1 MAKGKSGKGKASKG
15 KPGKGKAADKA
26 APAAKRKVAPAKK
39 PAAGA
44 ASTRVA
50 KKAAARKPAPKSQA
64 ARSQAA
70 KGRTARPAPKKAAAP
85 PKPLARPGLRRSVK
99 NRPSVARVPAPRPVS
114 HKTALA
120 AHNIYERDLDKTPAN
135 YAALTPLQFI
145 ERTASVYPDHIALV
159 HGARRQTWA
168 ETYARCRQLA
178 SALDKVGIGV
188 GDTVAIMAPNIP
200 EMYEAHF
207 GVPMTG
213 AVLNSLNTRLDAAMI
228 AFILDH
234 SETKVLLVDRE
245 YHRIVTEALAI
256 ARVQPL
262 VVDIDD
268 PACDD
273 RGQIG
278 DTTWE
283 EFLATGEPDHAWSY
297 PADEWNAISLNYT
310 SGTTG
315 NPKGVVFSHR
325 GATLSAYG
333 NATQWPIGLHPVYLW
348 TLPMFHCNG
357 WCFPWTLAL
366 VAGTSVCLRRAS
378 AKTIFDALADS
389 DVTHMCGAP
398 IIMQFIIGAGPA
410 ERRSLLRTVEFM
422 TAAAPPPAAVLEAL
436 EKENF
441 RVTHVYGLTEVYGPA
456 TICSWHES
464 WDPLPSHERARLKAR
479 QGVRYTA
486 EDGVTVMDPATM
498 KEVPR
503 DGTTMGEVMFRGN
516 LTMKGYLKNP
526 VATKEAFEHGW
537 FHSGDLGVL
546 HEDGYIELR
555 DRSKDIIISGGENI
569 STIEV
574 EGAIMQHPAVASV
587 AVVAKP
593 DAKWG
598 ETPCAFVVLKPG
610 VTATV
615 EEIVAHCRAHLASFK
630 CPRHVVFRDLPMTS
644 TGKVQKYVLREW
656 AKTV

>member
-1 MAKGKSGKGKASKG
+1 MAKRKTGKGISKSKA
-15 KPGKGKAADKA
+15 P
-26 APAAKRKVAPAKK
+26 AKRKVAAKAKK
-39 PAAGA
+39 PAR
-44 ASTRVA
+44 RVV
-50 KKAAARKPAPKSQA
+50 KKAAPKKPSSPKKA
-64 ARSQAA
+64 
-70 KGRTARPAPKKAAAP
+70 PAPKKLA
-85 PKPLARPGLRRSVK
+85 PKPVARPGLRRSVK
-99 NRPSVARVPAPRPVS
+99 SRTSVTRLAAPRPVS

-120 AHNIYERDLDKTPAN
+120 AHNIYERDLDRTPAN

-145 ERTASVYPDHIALV
+145 ERTASVYPDHVALI
-159 HGARRQTWA
+159 HGERRQSWA
-168 ETYARCRQLA
+168 ETYARCRRLA
-178 SALDKVGIGV
+178 SALVKVGIGV

-213 AVLNSLNTRLDAAMI
+213 GVLNSLNTRLDAAMV

-245 YHRIVTEALAI
+245 YHRVVTEALAI
-256 ARVQPL
+256 AKTQPL

-268 PACDD
+268 PECED
-273 RGQIG
+273 RAQIG

-283 EFLATGEPDHAWSY
+283 EFIADGNPDFAWAY
-297 PADEWNAISLNYT
+297 PSDEWNAITLNYT

-315 NPKGVVFSHR
+315 NPKGVVYSHR
-325 GATLSAYG
+325 GATLSSYG

-366 VAGTSVCLRRAS
+366 VAGTSVCLRRPA
-378 AKTIFDALADS
+378 AKAIFDALADN
-389 DVTHMCGAP
+389 DVSHMCGAP
-398 IIMQFIIGAGPA
+398 IIMQLIIGATGA
-410 ERRSLLRTVEFM
+410 ECRPLARKVEFM
-422 TAAAPPPAAVLEAL
+422 TAASPPPAAVLEAL
-436 EKENF
+436 EKQNF

-456 TICSWHES
+456 TICSWHEE
-464 WDPLPSHERARLKAR
+464 WDALPAHDRARLKAR
-479 QGVRYTA
+479 QGVRYA
-486 EDGVTVMDPATM
+486 AQDGVTVMDPKTM

-503 DGTTMGEVMFRGN
+503 DGDTMGEVMFRGN
-516 LTMKGYLKNP
+516 ITMKGYLKNP
-526 VATKEAFEHGW
+526 AATRDAFAGGW
-537 FHSGDLGVL
+537 FHSGDLGVM

-574 EGAIMQHPAVASV
+574 EGVIIAHPAVANA

-593 DAKWG
+593 DEKWG
-598 ETPCAFVVLKPG
+598 ETPCAFVMLKPG
-610 VTATV
+610 ATASA
-615 EEIVAHCRAHLASFK
+615 EDIIAHCRANLAGYK
-630 CPRHVVFRDLPMTS
+630 CPRHIVFRELPMTS

-656 AKTV
+656 AKAT

>member
-1 MAKGKSGKGKASKG
+1 MAKGKSKASG
-15 KPGKGKAADKA
+15 KS
-26 APAAKRKVAPAKK
+26 RK
-39 PAAGA
+39 
-44 ASTRVA
+44 
-50 KKAAARKPAPKSQA
+50 AARKNKVAAKTKTPAVRKSAVRKAALPTPAIAKSAAGKTASRKPVARKKSLAPKPI
-64 ARSQAA
+64 ARPALRRTV
-70 KGRTARPAPKKAAAP
+70 KGRAAVSRMPSARPAPHK
-85 PKPLARPGLRRSVK
+85 S
-99 NRPSVARVPAPRPVS
+99 PVL
-114 HKTALA
+114 TA
-120 AHNIYERDLDKTPAN
+120 NIYERDLDKTPAN
-135 YAALTPLQFI
+135 YAPLTPLQFI
-145 ERTASVYPDHIALV
+145 ERSASVYPDHIALI
-159 HGARRQTWA
+159 HGERRQTWA

-178 SALDKVGIGV
+178 SALDRVGIGT

-213 AVLNSLNTRLDAAMI
+213 AVLNSLNTRLDAAMV

-245 YHRIVTEALAI
+245 FHRVVTEALAI

-268 PACDD
+268 ALCTD
-273 RGQIG
+273 RAQIG

-283 EFLATGEPDHAWSY
+283 EFLATGDEDFAWTP

-315 NPKGVVFSHR
+315 NPKGVVYSHR
-325 GATLSAYG
+325 GATLSSYG
-333 NATQWPIGLHPVYLW
+333 NATQWGLAAHPVYLW

-366 VAGTSVCLRRAS
+366 VAGTSVCLRRAT
-378 AKTIFDALADS
+378 AAAIYEELAAH

-398 IIMQFIIGAGPA
+398 IIMQLIIGASA
-410 ERRSLLRTVEFM
+410 VERRPLPRRIEFM
-422 TAAAPPPAAVLEAL
+422 TAASPPPAAVLEAL

-456 TICSWHES
+456 TMCSWHAE
-464 WDPLPSHERARLKAR
+464 WDALPAPRRAELKAR
-479 QGVRYTA
+479 QGVRYAA

-498 KEVPR
+498 TQVPR

-516 LTMKGYLKNP
+516 LTMKGYLKN
-526 VATKEAFEHGW
+526 ATATREAFEHGW

-574 EGAIMQHPAVASV
+574 ESAITRHPAVSSV

-593 DAKWG
+593 DEKWG

-610 VTATV
+610 ASATA
-615 EEIVAHCRAHLASFK
+615 EDIIAHCRATLAAFK
-630 CPRHVVFRDLPMTS
+630 CPRHVVFRELPMTS
-644 TGKVQKYVLREW
+644 TGKVQKFVLREW
-656 AKTV
+656 AKKI

>member
-1 MAKGKSGKGKASKG
+1 MAKGKSKKGSGKGKR
-15 KPGKGKAADKA
+15 P
-26 APAAKRKVAPAKK
+26 AKRKLVKPRRASPKKK
-39 PAAGA
+39 P
-44 ASTRVA
+44 VIA
-50 KKAAARKPAPKSQA
+50 KQITPI
-64 ARSQAA
+64 
-70 KGRTARPAPKKAAAP
+70 TH
-85 PKPLARPGLRRSVK
+85 RRSVK
-99 NRPSVARVPAPRPVS
+99 SRPSIGRMPTPRPAP
-114 HKTALA
+114 HKAPWQT
-120 AHNIYERDLDKTPAN
+120 HNIYERGLERTAAN

-145 ERTASVYPDHIALV
+145 ERTASVYPDHLALI
-159 HGARRQTWA
+159 HGARRQSWA
-168 ETYARCRQLA
+168 ETYERCRRLA
-178 SALDKVGIGV
+178 SALEKVGIGR

-213 AVLNSLNTRLDAAMI
+213 GVLNSLNTRLDAAMV

-245 YHRIVTEALAI
+245 FHRVVTEALAI
-256 ARVQPL
+256 AKVQPL

-268 PACDD
+268 PQCED
-273 RGQIG
+273 RAQIG
-278 DTTWE
+278 DTTYE
-283 EFLATGEPDHAWSY
+283 EFIATGDPSHAWMG

-315 NPKGVVFSHR
+315 NPKGVVYSHR
-325 GATLSAYG
+325 GAALSAYG
-333 NATQWPIGLHPVYLW
+333 NATQWAIGNHPVYLW

-378 AKTIFDALADS
+378 AKTIFAALADHNVS
-389 DVTHMCGAP
+389 HMCGAP
-398 IIMQFIIGAGPA
+398 IIMQFIIGATAA
-410 ERRSLLRTVEFM
+410 ERRPLARKVEFM

-456 TICSWHES
+456 TICSWHEE
-464 WDPLPSHERARLKAR
+464 WDALPSAERARLKAR
-479 QGVRYTA
+479 QGVRYAA
-486 EDGVTVMDPATM
+486 EDGVTVMDPITM
-498 KEVPR
+498 IEVPR
-503 DGTTMGEVMFRGN
+503 DGATMGEVMFRGN

-526 VATKEAFEHGW
+526 AATKDAFEHGW

-574 EGAIMQHPAVASV
+574 EGVLIEHPAVANA

-593 DAKWG
+593 DEKWG
-598 ETPCAFVVLKPG
+598 ETPCAFIMLKPG
-610 VTATV
+610 AAATA
-615 EEIVAHCRAHLASFK
+615 EDLIAHCRAHLAGYK
-630 CPRHVVFRDLPMTS
+630 CPRYIVFRDLPMTS
-644 TGKVQKYVLREW
+644 TGKVQKFVLREW
-656 AKTV
+656 AKAV

>member
-1 MAKGKSGKGKASKG
+1 MAKAKVKSKKAK
-15 KPGKGKAADKA
+15 KPVR
-26 APAAKRKVAPAKK
+26 RKVAKTKKRVVKKVVAKKKVAAKKIIVRK
-39 PAAGA
+39 PAAPKPVVRP
-44 ASTRVA
+44 SFRRPSKNRTSVA
-50 KKAAARKPAPKSQA
+50 RMP
-64 ARSQAA
+64 
-70 KGRTARPAPKKAAAP
+70 GARPAPHKAAM
-85 PKPLARPGLRRSVK
+85 
-99 NRPSVARVPAPRPVS
+99 
-114 HKTALA
+114 A
-120 AHNIYERDLDKTPAN
+120 AHNIYERDLDKTSAN
-135 YAALTPLQFI
+135 YAALTPLQFM
-145 ERTASVYPDHIALV
+145 ERTASVYPDHVALI
-159 HGARRQTWA
+159 HGERRQSWA

-178 SALDKVGIGV
+178 SALAQIGIGV

-213 AVLNSLNTRLDAAMI
+213 GVLNSLNTRLDAAMI

-245 YHRIVTEALAI
+245 YHQVVTEALSQAKN
-256 ARVQPL
+256 QPL

-268 PACDD
+268 PLCDD
-273 RGQIG
+273 RAQIG
-278 DTTWE
+278 DTTYE
-283 EFLATGEPDHAWSY
+283 EFLATGDADYEWQY
-297 PADEWNAISLNYT
+297 PSDEWNAISLNYT

-315 NPKGVVFSHR
+315 NPKGVVFHHR

-333 NATQWPIGLHPVYLW
+333 NATQWAIGTHPTYLW

-366 VAGTSVCLRRAS
+366 VAGTSVCLRRAN
-378 AKTIFDALADS
+378 AKTIYDALADH

-398 IIMQFIIGAGPA
+398 IIMQFIIAAGAD
-410 ERRSLLRTVEFM
+410 ERRPLARTVEFM

-436 EKENF
+436 EAENF
-441 RVTHVYGLTEVYGPA
+441 KVTHVYGLTEVYGPA
-456 TICSWHES
+456 TICSWHAA
-464 WDPLPSHERARLKAR
+464 WDALPSAERARLKAR

-486 EDGVTVMDPATM
+486 EDGVTVMDPVSM

-516 LTMKGYLKNP
+516 LVMKGYLKNP
-526 VATKEAFEHGW
+526 KATRDAFENGW

-546 HEDGYIELR
+546 HEDGYVELR

-574 EGAIMQHPAVASV
+574 EGVIIKHPAVANV

-593 DAKWG
+593 DEKWG

-610 VTATV
+610 ATATA
-615 EEIVAHCRAHLASFK
+615 EEIVAYCRANLAGFK
-630 CPRHVVFRDLPMTS
+630 CPRHVVFRELPMTS

-656 AKTV
+656 AKAV

>member
-1 MAKGKSGKGKASKG
+1 MARGKSSTKSGK
-15 KPGKGKAADKA
+15 
-26 APAAKRKVAPAKK
+26 AKK
-39 PAAGA
+39 PAKRKSAK
-44 ASTRVA
+44 A
-50 KKAAARKPAPKSQA
+50 KKPAVKKPAVKKPIAKKKAVRASKPAAGKSATKPAPKPV
-64 ARSQAA
+64 A
-70 KGRTARPAPKKAAAP
+70 KPVTRPA
-85 PKPLARPGLRRSVK
+85 LRRSVK
-99 NRPSVARVPAPRPVS
+99 NRPLVTRTPSARPAPHKS
-114 HKTALA
+114 HAPST
-120 AHNIYERDLDKTPAN
+120 NIYARDLDKTPAN
-135 YAALTPLQFI
+135 YAPLTPLQFL
-145 ERTASVYPDHIALV
+145 ERSATVYPDHVALI
-159 HGARRQTWA
+159 HGARRQSWA

-178 SALDKVGIGV
+178 SALEKVGIGV

-207 GVPMTG
+207 GVPMSG
-213 AVLNSLNTRLDAAMI
+213 GVLNSLNTRLDAAMV

-245 YHRIVTEALAI
+245 YHRVVTEALAI
-256 ARVQPL
+256 ATVQPL

-268 PACDD
+268 PLCED
-273 RGQIG
+273 RAQIG

-283 EFLATGEPDHAWSY
+283 EFLATGDDDFAWSY
-297 PADEWNAISLNYT
+297 PVDEWNAISLNYT

-315 NPKGVVFSHR
+315 NPKGVVYSHR
-325 GATLSAYG
+325 GATLSSYG

-366 VAGTSVCLRRAS
+366 VGGTSVCLRRAN
-378 AKTIFDALADS
+378 AQTIYDALVTHN
-389 DVTHMCGAP
+389 VTHMCGAP
-398 IIMQFIIGAGPA
+398 IIMKLIIGATPD
-410 ERRSLLRTVEFM
+410 ERRLLSRRVEFM
-422 TAAAPPPAAVLEAL
+422 TAASPPPAAVLEAL

-441 RVTHVYGLTEVYGPA
+441 RVTHVYGLTEVYGPS
-456 TICSWHES
+456 TICSWHDD
-464 WDPLPSHERARLKAR
+464 WDGLPPHRRAELKAR
-479 QGVRYTA
+479 QGVRYAA

-498 KEVPR
+498 TEVPR

-526 VATKEAFEHGW
+526 KATGDAFEHGW

-574 EGAIMQHPAVASV
+574 EGVIIRHPAVANA

-593 DAKWG
+593 DEKWG
-598 ETPCAFVVLKPG
+598 ESPCAFVVLKPG
-610 VTATV
+610 ATATA
-615 EEIVAHCRAHLASFK
+615 EELIAHCRANLASFK
-630 CPRHVVFRDLPMTS
+630 CPRFIVFRDLPMTS
-644 TGKVQKYVLREW
+644 TGKVQKFVLRDW
-656 AKTV
+656 AKEI

>member
-1 MAKGKSGKGKASKG
+1 MAKGKGRSSGKGKAKRPA
-15 KPGKGKAADKA
+15 KRKAAKATTTTSKTRKPAAKAARGAKA
-26 APAAKRKVAPAKK
+26 APK
-39 PAAGA
+39 A
-44 ASTRVA
+44 AS
-50 KKAAARKPAPKSQA
+50 APKPIVLRRPVKNRASVT
-64 ARSQAA
+64 RLPTS
-70 KGRTARPAPKKAAAP
+70 RPAPHKAH
-85 PKPLARPGLRRSVK
+85 LLS
-99 NRPSVARVPAPRPVS
+99 S
-114 HKTALA
+114 
-120 AHNIYERDLDKTPAN
+120 NIYERDLDKTPAN
-135 YAALTPLQFI
+135 FAPLTPLQFL
-145 ERTASVYPDHIALV
+145 ERSASVYPDHLALV
-159 HGARRQTWA
+159 HGPRRQTWA

-178 SALDKVGIGV
+178 SALEKVGVGI

-207 GVPMTG
+207 GVPMSG

-234 SETKVLLVDRE
+234 SETRVLLVDRE
-245 YHRIVTEALAI
+245 YHRAVTEALGI
-256 ARVQPL
+256 AKVQPL

-268 PACDD
+268 PQCDD
-273 RGQIG
+273 SAQIG
-278 DTTWE
+278 DTTYE
-283 EFLATGEPDHAWSY
+283 EFIATGDPDYAWDY
-297 PADEWNAISLNYT
+297 PGDEWNAISLNYT

-315 NPKGVVFSHR
+315 NPKGVVYHHR
-325 GATLSAYG
+325 GAALSAYG
-333 NATQWPIGLHPVYLW
+333 NATQWAMGLHPVYLW

-378 AKTIFDALADS
+378 ARTIFDALADH
-389 DVTHMCGAP
+389 DVTHLCGAP
-398 IIMQFIIGAGPA
+398 VIMQFIIGAGPD
-410 ERRSLLRTVEFM
+410 ERRPLERRVEFM

-456 TICSWHES
+456 TICSWHDDWDALES
-464 WDPLPSHERARLKAR
+464 GERARLKAR
-479 QGVRYTA
+479 QGVRYAA
-486 EDGVTVMDPATM
+486 EDAVTVMDPKTM

-503 DGTTMGEVMFRGN
+503 DGQTMGEVMFRGN
-516 LTMKGYLKNP
+516 LVMKGYLKNLK
-526 VATKEAFEHGW
+526 ATQEAFEGGW

-546 HEDGYIELR
+546 HEDGYLELR

-574 EGAIMQHPAVASV
+574 EGVIIKHPAVANV

-593 DAKWG
+593 DDKWG

-610 VTATV
+610 VTATADD
-615 EEIVAHCRAHLASFK
+615 IVAHCRANLAHYK

-644 TGKVQKYVLREW
+644 TGKVQKFVLRDW
-656 AKTV
+656 AKAV

>member
-1 MAKGKSGKGKASKG
+1 MAKRKTGKGSSKS
-15 KPGKGKAADKA
+15 K
-26 APAAKRKVAPAKK
+26 APAQRPAKRKVAAK
-39 PAAGA
+39 
-44 ASTRVA
+44 A
-50 KKAAARKPAPKSQA
+50 KKAANKPVKQAATPAPRKA
-64 ARSQAA
+64 ASPKKTIAPKKA
-70 KGRTARPAPKKAAAP
+70 PAPKKLAAQ
-85 PKPLARPGLRRSVK
+85 KPIVRPGLRRSVK
-99 NRPSVARVPAPRPVS
+99 SRTSVTRLAGPRPVS
-114 HKTALA
+114 HKAVLA
-120 AHNIYERDLDKTPAN
+120 AQNIYERDLDKTPAN
-135 YAALTPLQFI
+135 FAALTPLQFI
-145 ERTASVYPDHIALV
+145 ERTASVYPDHVALI
-159 HGARRQTWA
+159 HGQRRQTWA
-168 ETYARCRQLA
+168 ETYARCRRLA
-178 SALDKVGIGV
+178 SALVKVGIGV

-200 EMYEAHF
+200 EMYEAHY

-213 AVLNSLNTRLDAAMI
+213 GVLNSLNTRLDAAMV

-245 YHRIVTEALAI
+245 YHRVVTEALAI
-256 ARVQPL
+256 AKTQPL

-273 RGQIG
+273 RAQIG

-283 EFLATGEPDHAWSY
+283 EFIADGDPDYAWAY
-297 PADEWNAISLNYT
+297 PSDEWNAITLNYT

-389 DVTHMCGAP
+389 GVTHMCGAP
-398 IIMQFIIGAGPA
+398 IIMQFIIGATAA
-410 ERRSLLRTVEFM
+410 ERRTLKQRVEFM

-456 TICSWHES
+456 TICAWHEA
-464 WDPLPSHERARLKAR
+464 WDSLPSHERARLKAR

-486 EDGVTVMDPATM
+486 EDGVTVMDPRTM

-503 DGTTMGEVMFRGN
+503 DGETMGEVMFRGN
-516 LTMKGYLKNP
+516 LVMKGYLKNP
-526 VATKEAFEHGW
+526 AATREAFDKGW
-537 FHSGDLGVL
+537 FHSGDLGVM

-574 EGAIMQHPAVASV
+574 EGVIIAHPAVANA

-593 DAKWG
+593 DEKWG
-598 ETPCAFVVLKPG
+598 ETPCAFVMLKPG
-610 VTATV
+610 ATATA
-615 EEIVAHCRAHLASFK
+615 EDIIAHCRAHLAGFK
-630 CPRHVVFRDLPMTS
+630 CPRYVVFRDLPMTS
-644 TGKVQKYVLREW
+644 TGKVQKFVLREW
-656 AKTV
+656 AKAA

>member
-1 MAKGKSGKGKASKG
+1 MAKAKVKAKKAK
-15 KPGKGKAADKA
+15 KPIR
-26 APAAKRKVAPAKK
+26 RKVAKAKKHAVKKVVAKKKVAAKKPPAKK
-39 PAAGA
+39 I
-44 ASTRVA
+44 VV
-50 KKAAARKPAPKSQA
+50 RKLAAPKPVVRPSFRRPSKNRTSV
-64 ARSQAA
+64 ARMP
-70 KGRTARPAPKKAAAP
+70 GARPAPHKA
-85 PKPLARPGLRRSVK
+85 
-99 NRPSVARVPAPRPVS
+99 
-114 HKTALA
+114 ALA
-120 AHNIYERDLDKTPAN
+120 AHNIYERDLDKTSAN
-135 YAALTPLQFI
+135 YAPLTPLQFM
-145 ERTASVYPDHIALV
+145 ERAASVYPDHVALI
-159 HGARRQTWA
+159 HGTRRQSWA

-178 SALDKVGIGV
+178 SALAQIGIGV

-213 AVLNSLNTRLDAAMI
+213 GVLNSLNTRLDAAMI

-245 YHRIVTEALAI
+245 YHKVVTEALSQ

-268 PACDD
+268 PLCED
-273 RGQIG
+273 RAQIG
-278 DTTWE
+278 DTTYE
-283 EFLATGEPDHAWSY
+283 EFIATGDPGYEWQY
-297 PADEWNAISLNYT
+297 PSDEWNAISLNYT

-315 NPKGVVFSHR
+315 NPKGVVFHHR

-333 NATQWPIGLHPVYLW
+333 NATQWAMGTHPVYLW

-366 VAGTSVCLRRAS
+366 VAGTSVCLRRAN
-378 AKTIFDALADS
+378 AKTIYDALADH

-398 IIMQFIIGAGPA
+398 IIMQFIISAGAD
-410 ERRSLLRTVEFM
+410 ERRPLARMVEFM

-436 EKENF
+436 ERENF
-441 RVTHVYGLTEVYGPA
+441 KVTHVYGLTEVYGPA
-456 TICSWHES
+456 TICSWHAD
-464 WDPLPSHERARLKAR
+464 WDALPSAERARLKAR
-479 QGVRYTA
+479 QGVRYAA
-486 EDGVTVMDPATM
+486 EDGVTVMDPGDM

-503 DGTTMGEVMFRGN
+503 DGETMGEVMFRGN
-516 LTMKGYLKNP
+516 LVMKGYLKNP
-526 VATKEAFEHGW
+526 KATKEAFEHGW

-546 HEDGYIELR
+546 HGDGYVELR

-574 EGAIMQHPAVASV
+574 EGVIIKHAAVANV

-593 DAKWG
+593 DDKWG

-610 VTATV
+610 ASTTA
-615 EEIVAHCRAHLASFK
+615 EEIVAHCRAHLAGFK
-630 CPRHVVFRDLPMTS
+630 CPRFVVFRELPMTS

-656 AKTV
+656 AKAV

>member
-1 MAKGKSGKGKASKG
+1 MAKGKSGKKKTAKSKR
-15 KPGKGKAADKA
+15 PV
-26 APAAKRKVAPAKK
+26 KRKVAAKVKK
-39 PAAGA
+39 PARRIA
-44 ASTRVA
+44 
-50 KKAAARKPAPKSQA
+50 KPAPK
-64 ARSQAA
+64 
-70 KGRTARPAPKKAAAP
+70 KPLP
-85 PKPLARPGLRRSVK
+85 PKPLARISVRRSVK
-99 NRPSVARVPAPRPVS
+99 GRAAVTRMPSARPAS
-114 HKTALA
+114 HKAALA
-120 AHNIYERDLDKTPAN
+120 AHNIYERDLDKTSAN
-135 YAALTPLQFI
+135 YAQLTPLQFI

-159 HGARRQTWA
+159 HGERRQTWA
-168 ETYARCRQLA
+168 ETYARCRLLA
-178 SALDKVGIGV
+178 SALVKVGIGV

-213 AVLNSLNTRLDAAMI
+213 AVLNSLNTRLDAAMV

-245 YHRIVTEALAI
+245 YHRTVTEALAI
-256 ARVQPL
+256 AKVQPL

-268 PACDD
+268 PQCDD
-273 RGQIG
+273 RAQIG

-283 EFLATGEPDHAWSY
+283 EFIATGNAEYSWTY
-297 PADEWNAISLNYT
+297 PVDEWNAISLNYT

-333 NATQWPIGLHPVYLW
+333 NATQWAIGIHPVYLW

-366 VAGTSVCLRRAS
+366 VAGTSVCLRRA
-378 AKTIFDALADS
+378 AAGTIFDALADHG
-389 DVTHMCGAP
+389 VTHMCGAP
-398 IIMQFIIGAGPA
+398 IIMQFIIGATPE
-410 ERRSLLRTVEFM
+410 ERRPLSLKVEFM

-456 TICSWHES
+456 TICSWHEA
-464 WDPLPSHERARLKAR
+464 WDALPSHERARLKAR

-486 EDGVTVMDPATM
+486 EDGVTVMDPIAM

-503 DGTTMGEVMFRGN
+503 DGATMGEVMFRGN
-516 LTMKGYLKNP
+516 LVMKGYLKNP
-526 VATKEAFEHGW
+526 AATKDSFENGW

-574 EGAIMQHPAVASV
+574 EGAIIEHPAVANV

-593 DAKWG
+593 DEKWG
-598 ETPCAFVVLKPG
+598 ETPCAFVTLKPG
-610 VTATV
+610 ARATA
-615 EEIVAHCRAHLASFK
+615 EEIMEHCRANLARFK

-644 TGKVQKYVLREW
+644 TGKVQKFVLREW
-656 AKTV
+656 AKAI

>member
-1 MAKGKSGKGKASKG
+1 MAKGKSGKKKTAKSKR
-15 KPGKGKAADKA
+15 PV
-26 APAAKRKVAPAKK
+26 KRKVAAKVKK
-39 PAAGA
+39 PARRIA
-44 ASTRVA
+44 
-50 KKAAARKPAPKSQA
+50 KPAPK
-64 ARSQAA
+64 
-70 KGRTARPAPKKAAAP
+70 KPLP
-85 PKPLARPGLRRSVK
+85 PKPLARISVRRSVK
-99 NRPSVARVPAPRPVS
+99 GRAAVTRMPSARPAS
-114 HKTALA
+114 HKAALA
-120 AHNIYERDLDKTPAN
+120 AHNIYERDLDKTSAN
-135 YAALTPLQFI
+135 YAQLTPLQFI

-159 HGARRQTWA
+159 HGERRQTWA
-168 ETYARCRQLA
+168 ETYARCRRLA
-178 SALDKVGIGV
+178 SALVKVGIGV

-213 AVLNSLNTRLDAAMI
+213 AVLNSLNTRLDAAMV

-245 YHRIVTEALAI
+245 YHRTVTEALAI
-256 ARVQPL
+256 AKVQPL

-268 PACDD
+268 PQCDD
-273 RGQIG
+273 RAQIG

-283 EFLATGEPDHAWSY
+283 EFIATGNAEYSWTY
-297 PADEWNAISLNYT
+297 PVDEWNAISLNYT

-333 NATQWPIGLHPVYLW
+333 NATQWAIGIHPVYLW

-366 VAGTSVCLRRAS
+366 VAGTSVCLRRA
-378 AKTIFDALADS
+378 AAGTIFDALADHG
-389 DVTHMCGAP
+389 VTHMCGAP
-398 IIMQFIIGAGPA
+398 IIMQFIIGATPE
-410 ERRSLLRTVEFM
+410 ERRPLSLKVEFM

-456 TICSWHES
+456 TICSWHEA
-464 WDPLPSHERARLKAR
+464 WDALPSHERARLKAR

-486 EDGVTVMDPATM
+486 EDGVTVMDPIAM

-503 DGTTMGEVMFRGN
+503 DGATMGEVMFRGN
-516 LTMKGYLKNP
+516 LVMKGYLKNP
-526 VATKEAFEHGW
+526 AATKDSFENGW

-574 EGAIMQHPAVASV
+574 EGAIIEHPAVANV

-593 DAKWG
+593 DEKWG
-598 ETPCAFVVLKPG
+598 ETPCAFVTLKPG
-610 VTATV
+610 ARATA
-615 EEIVAHCRAHLASFK
+615 EEIMEHCRANLARFK

-644 TGKVQKYVLREW
+644 TGKVQKFVLREW
-656 AKTV
+656 AKAV